1 MSNDEQNLENLPYYN
16 WPCFIAILD
25 GKAITHFMVPS
36 NNEMAA
42 AAWRSNPII
51 VETVWNKL
59 PVPGSVWN
67 GSLTDPQ
74 FTPGE

>member
-1 MSNDEQNLENLPYYN
+1 MSNNEELVAYEN
-16 WPCFIAILD
+16 WPCFMAILD
-25 GKAITHFMVPS
+25 GKFITHFMVPET
-36 NNEMAA
+36 NPMAI

-51 VETVWNKL
+51 VETVWHKL
-59 PVPGSVWN
+59 PLPGSVWN